1 MNYGICIDGDV
12 MVSHMYSENV
22 SAFECTVCSI
32 SFAIIKNIVYVV

>member
-22 SAFECTVCSI
+22 SLHLNVQ
-32 SFAIIKNIVYVV
+32 FALSLLQLSRI